1 MLDLALDISIVA
13 SLRRDLL
20 ERSVERPE
28 CVAEDGYQRKMR
40 SMGNMAQEHSF
51 TFCPVVTS
59 CFGAWHPVA
68 VREIKKLIRAKCTR
82 LNLDE
87 AKTTATEFRTLS
99 VYLQFGNGWILINRD
114 IQNSEEPN
122 NYVIN
127 DN

>member
-1 MLDLALDISIVA
+1 MLDLALDVSIVA
-13 SLRRDLL
+13 SLRSDLL

-40 SMGNMAQEHSF
+40 SMGNMAHEHSF

-68 VREIKKLIRAKCTR
+68 IREIKKLIRAKCTR

-87 AKTTATEFRTLS
+87 ALS
-99 VYLQFGNGWILINRD
+99 VFLQRGNGRILINRD
-114 IQNSEEPN
+114 IQYSEEPN
-122 NYVIN
+122 NLVIDN

>member
-1 MLDLALDISIVA
+1 MLDLALDVSIVA
-13 SLRRDLL
+13 SLRSDLL

-68 VREIKKLIRAKCTR
+68 IREIKKLIRAKCTR

-87 AKTTATEFRTLS
+87 AKTTAHWRLGRESAPCGAGTRNRTAK
-99 VYLQFGNGWILINRD
+99 
-114 IQNSEEPN
+114 PN
-122 NYVIN
+122 LYENMKKL
-127 DN
+127 